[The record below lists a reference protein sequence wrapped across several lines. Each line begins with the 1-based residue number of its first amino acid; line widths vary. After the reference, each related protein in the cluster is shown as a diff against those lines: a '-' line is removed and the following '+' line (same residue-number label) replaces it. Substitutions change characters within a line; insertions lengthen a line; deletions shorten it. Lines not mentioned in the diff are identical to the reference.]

1 MYIRHHK
8 GAAETNG
15 SIIETSHFVFVWRF
29 GCVDRWLECY
39 RNVVSIF
46 LYVHLASKGLK
57 HGTTKTNFSPSGIGS
72 VVKPRSIGSTH
83 AGDHAQRMDCADGF
97 VQCVVGGNHIKY
109 VFDFDKVVDGLFMS
123 RIFKRNKTV
132 TSLRLTNHKFK
143 ETVTSLRSPSHK
155 SFGSD
160 L

>member
-97 VQCVVGGNHIKY
+97 VQCVVGGNHISMCSTLTKS
-109 VFDFDKVVDGLFMS
+109 L
-123 RIFKRNKTV
+123 TV
-132 TSLRLTNHKFK
+132 CLCPVYSK
-143 ETVTSLRSPSHK
+143 EMRPSQV
-155 SFGSD
+155 SG
-160 L
+160 